1 MFDFAY
7 PQYLYLLGLPVVV
20 ALLFWWARVSR
31 KARLRRFGRLS
42 VIESLMPDASR
53 YTPTVKLVLQLLALT
68 ALVIIVARPRAGSKE
83 QETTSAGIEV
93 MIAFDVSNSMLASSN
108 DAPDGISRIDRA
120 RLLLEKLLNR
130 LDNDKVGLV
139 VFAGESKMQLPLTM
153 DFFSAKMYLNELVPG
168 MINNQGTSLAS
179 AIKMSMNG
187 FSPAKDVHKAIIL
200 ITDAEDHEGAAVET
214 ARIAAENGIQVD
226 VIGLGSAKGAPIPLP
241 GGKAGQYMTDMQGQ
255 TVITAVNEQ
264 MGREIAD
271 AGNGIYVNGAASN
284 ALDQLTEQLDTL
296 SKSEFRSVSYS
307 AAAEQFP
314 TFAWIAFILLI
325 IDGFMV
331 DRKISWLRGVNFF
344 TRGNGK
350 NKKTTAAIIIL
361 MLGGAFTASAEAT
374 DTSIKAE
381 RNYIREG
388 NKAYA
393 DSNWHA
399 ALESYENALAAN
411 PRSVRATYNKA
422 LALSHLFSE
431 DNKGTQNDPRVA
443 ATELFNAAA
452 AAAIAEEDMEIAQ
465 RAFYN
470 LGNIAFNDENYDE
483 AIKRYKQSLRIRPDD
498 QAARQNLRLAQLKKQ
513 EQEQNQDNK
522 DNKDD
527 KQDQQ
532 QQQEQ
537 QQQQQQEQEQQQ
549 QEQQQQQ
556 QQMTGSAQQILQSM
570 QNKENATRKK
580 VQRQEAEPAGRPQT
594 DKPW

>member
-7 PQYLYLLGLPVVV
+7 PQYLYLLGLPVIVV
-20 ALLFWWARVSR
+20 LLFWWARASR
-31 KARLRRFGRLS
+31 KARLRRFGHLNI
-42 VIESLMPDASR
+42 IESLMPEASR
-53 YTPTVKLVLQLLALT
+53 YMPSVKLVMQVLALI
-68 ALVIIVARPRAGSKE
+68 ALVIVVARPRAGQKE
-83 QETTSAGIEV
+83 QETTSSGIEV

-120 RLLLEKLLNR
+120 RLILEKLLGR

-153 DFFSAKMYLNELVPG
+153 DYFSAKMYLNELVPG

-200 ITDAEDHEGAAVET
+200 ITDAEDHEGAAIET
-214 ARIAAENGIQVD
+214 AKIAAENGIQID

-241 GGKAGQYMTDMQGQ
+241 GGRAGQYMTDMQGQ
-255 TVITAVNEQ
+255 TVITSVNEQ
-264 MGREIAD
+264 MGQDIAK
-271 AGNGIYVNGAASN
+271 AGDGIYVNGAASN
-284 ALDQLTEQLDTL
+284 ALDVLTKQLDTL

-307 AAAEQFP
+307 TAAEQFP
-314 TFAWIAFILLI
+314 TFAWIAFIFLI

-344 TRGNGK
+344 TREGSS
-350 NKKTTAAIIIL
+350 KKALMVLALLSLGSTAAFA
-361 MLGGAFTASAEAT
+361 GSN

-399 ALESYENALAAN
+399 ALEAYENALASN

-431 DNKGTQNDPRVA
+431 DNKGTKNDPRVV

-452 AAAIAEEDMEIAQ
+452 AAAIAEEDMEIAR

-483 AIKRYKQSLRIRPDD
+483 AIKQYKKSLKIGPND

-522 DNKDD
+522 DD
-527 KQDQQ
+527 KQDQQQQNQDQQQQQ

-537 QQQQQQEQEQQQ
+537 QQDQ

-556 QQMTGSAQQILQSM
+556 QQMTGSAQQILQTM
-570 QNKENATRKK
+570 QNKENATRQK
-580 VQRQEAEPAGRPQT
+580 VKQQEAEPAGRPQT

>member
-7 PQYLYLLGLPVVV
+7 PQYLYLLSLPVAVV
-20 ALLFWWARVSR
+20 LLYWWARASR
-31 KARLRRFGRLS
+31 KARLRRFGHLS

-53 YTPTVKLVLQLLALT
+53 YTPSVKLVLQLIALV
-68 ALVIIVARPRAGSKE
+68 ALVIVVARPRAGQKE
-83 QETTSAGIEV
+83 QESVSAGIEV

-120 RLLLEKLLNR
+120 RLILEKLLDR

-153 DFFSAKMYLNELVPG
+153 DFFSAKMYLNELTPG

-179 AIKMSMNG
+179 AIKMAMNG

-214 ARIAAENGIQVD
+214 AKVAAENGIQID
-226 VIGLGSAKGAPIPLP
+226 VIGLGSAKGAPIPMP
-241 GGKAGQYMTDMQGQ
+241 GGRAGQYLTDSQGQ

-264 MGREIAD
+264 MGQEIAK
-271 AGNGIYVNGAASN
+271 AGDGIYVNGAAGN
-284 ALDQLTEQLDTL
+284 ALDRLSDQLDTL

-314 TFAWIAFILLI
+314 TFTWIAFILLI

-344 TRGNGK
+344 TRENPAGK
-350 NKKTTAAIIIL
+350 RALVLL
-361 MLGGAFTASAEAT
+361 MLIACGTAVISAENKG
-374 DTSIKAE
+374 TSIKAE

-399 ALESYENALAAN
+399 ALEAYENALAAN
-411 PRSVRATYNKA
+411 PRSVRAAYNKA
-422 LALSHLFSE
+422 LALSHLFSA
-431 DNKGTQNDPRVA
+431 DNKGTKNDPRIVA
-443 ATELFNAAA
+443 KELFNDAA
-452 AAAIAEEDMEIAQ
+452 AAAIAEEDMEIA
-465 RAFYN
+465 RRSFYN
-470 LGNIAFNDENYDE
+470 LGNIAFNEENYDE
-483 AIKRYKQSLRIRPDD
+483 AIKRYKQSLRIGPDD
-498 QAARQNLRLAQLKKQ
+498 LAARQNLRLAQLKKQ
-513 EQEQNQDNK
+513 EQEQNQDKQN
-522 DNKDD
+522 D
-527 KQDQQ
+527 KQDQ

-537 QQQQQQEQEQQQ
+537 QQQQQEQQQDQQQQ
-549 QEQQQQQ
+549 QEQQQ

-570 QNKENATRKK
+570 QNKENATRQK
-580 VQRQEAEPAGRPQT
+580 VQRQETQTAGRPQT